1 MTERDQIRA
10 SIGELA
16 GILARVSMTQM
27 KDLMNEASLSHSQMF
42 ALMQISHQGNCGV
55 SQIAG
60 HLGTTDAASSQLVQR
75 LVNLDLVERL
85 ESQEDRREK
94 KISLT
99 PRGKELVDRMVEN
112 RRKMIEELI
121 RALPDD
127 KQSMMIEAIG
137 LLVKSAHEYEQNK
150 RGQADPVRA

>member
-16 GILARVSMTQM
+16 GILARLSITQM
-27 KDLMNEASLSHSQMF
+27 KDLMNETSLSHSQMF
-42 ALMQISHQGNCGV
+42 TLMQINFQGNCGV
-55 SQIAG
+55 SKIAD

-99 PRGKELVDRMVEN
+99 PRGKELVGRMVEN

-127 KQSMMIEAIG
+127 KQSMMIEAIS
-137 LLVKSAHEYEQNK
+137 LLVKSAHDYEQNK
-150 RGQADPVRA
+150 RRQADPVRA